1 MPQPGPALTPSVDD
15 DAKRT
20 MEALDEL
27 ASVLGTAS
35 ADLRALTLRARAL
48 RAELADGHRLTEAM
62 QAEARPL
69 IITRMTELVD
79 ALTTAALAVRRAEAR
94 QLQREGA
101 SQQQIAGTFGVT
113 RQRVAALLSGP
124 GPDAEARRP
133 HRPRPRGQE

>member
-1 MPQPGPALTPSVDD
+1 VPQPGPASTASVDD

-35 ADLRALTLRARAL
+35 ADLRVLALRARAL
-48 RAELADGHRLTEAM
+48 RAELADGDRLTEAM
-62 QAEARPL
+62 QAEPRPL

-101 SQQQIAGTFGVT
+101 SQQQIAEIFGVT
-113 RQRVAALLSGP
+113 RQRVAALLAGP

>member
-1 MPQPGPALTPSVDD
+1 
-15 DAKRT
+15 
-20 MEALDEL
+20 
-27 ASVLGTAS
+27 
-35 ADLRALTLRARAL
+35 
-48 RAELADGHRLTEAM
+48 M

-101 SQQQIAGTFGVT
+101 SQQQIAEIFGVS
-113 RQRVAALLSGP
+113 RQRVAALLAGP

>member
-1 MPQPGPALTPSVDD
+1 VPQSAPGSSPPGDD
-15 DAKRT
+15 DGKRT
-20 MEALDEL
+20 MQALDEL
-27 ASVLGTAS
+27 VSVLDTAS
-35 ADLRALTLRARAL
+35 ADLRALALRARAL
-48 RAELADGHRLTEAM
+48 RAELADGDRLTEAM

-101 SQQQIAGTFGVT
+101 SQQQIAEIFGVT
-113 RQRVAALLSGP
+113 RQRVAALLAGP